1 MSSIQVVPEQYV
13 YHVWDKVDKYLAKGL
28 QRSGGEYTA
37 DQLKVYLTQG
47 INTLIM
53 ILNDEGEIKGALT
66 IQWKNFPND
75 RVAFITAIGGAT
87 YPEAWEMFLD
97 WLRQNGCTAIRGAA
111 FESVARLWKQK
122 YGFESRYVMVE
133 KRL

>member
-1 MSSIQVVPEQYV
+1 MSSIQVVPEQFV
-13 YHVWDKVDKYLAKGL
+13 YHVWDKVEKYLAKGL

-53 ILNDEGEIKGALT
+53 ILNNEGEIKGALT

-87 YPEAWEMFLD
+87 YPEAWEMLLD

-122 YGFESRYVMVE
+122 YGFESRYIMVE